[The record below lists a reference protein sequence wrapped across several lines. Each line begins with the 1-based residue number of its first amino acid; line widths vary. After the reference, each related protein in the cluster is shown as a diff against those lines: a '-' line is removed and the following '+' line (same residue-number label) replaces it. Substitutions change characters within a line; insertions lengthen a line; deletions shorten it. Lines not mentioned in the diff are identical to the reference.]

1 MYYSPFRKIS
11 RKERCKLF
19 LSSYNGYAAIAG
31 ILCFVHSL
39 LYRILWVKIET
50 PFQFMVSLGIVFD
63 AISLSIIA
71 STVFYFI
78 TVYLPKQHKKKI
90 EEEYIRR
97 WLQQLEVY
105 GRWILEDI
113 GGSVD
118 CSLEEFKQKSSNI
131 DLKSKP
137 PHNISMRE
145 FTHIDTWFEYFDN
158 LFKWESLYM
167 EQIVKYGDS
176 VPAEILVEFEKYK
189 QFDNLKNAVYTY
201 EQYYGKDKVYST
213 IEGFSH
219 LAWRHAHSLMSLP
232 ELYIKHLYD

>member
-11 RKERCKLF
+11 RKERIKLF
-19 LSSYNGYAAIAG
+19 LFSYNGFAAIAG
-31 ILCFVHSL
+31 TLCFIHSFLYHSL
-39 LYRILWVKIET
+39 WLNIEA

-63 AISLSIIA
+63 TVSLSIIA
-71 STVFYFI
+71 SSVFYFI
-78 TVYLPKQHKKKI
+78 TVYLPKQHKRKV

-113 GGSVD
+113 GGNVG
-118 CSLEEFKQKSSNI
+118 CSLEEFKQKSCNI

-137 PHNISMRE
+137 QNNISMRE
-145 FTHIDTWFEYFDN
+145 FTPINSWFEYFEN
-158 LFKWESLYM
+158 LFRWESLYM

-176 VPAEILVEFEKYK
+176 VPAEILMEFEKYN

-201 EQYYGKDKVYST
+201 KQNYGKDKVYNT